1 MIPAV
6 PKTAKTN
13 FEPARKGEQGWAL
26 LGLLLA
32 LGVMSIVLSSAII
45 PNVQMQ
51 VQREKEVEMMYR
63 GQQVSEGIA
72 RWYNNGALRP
82 IQLISRPTYGYLTE
96 LSKLRDGVTIGVREV
111 KFVRA
116 SAMIDPM
123 TSSEWEPVRA
133 RDPRIMKFLQAWAAQ
148 TLIPIPTQYL
158 LLAAPPT
165 KSVFGEPPKPASP
178 AIVTSPNQPPVS
190 PETGPGETRPP
201 LVNPVN
207 PGAGQ
212 QLRPGQRPNN
222 PDEDDD
228 DDDDDA
234 INDPLG
240 HLFQSSSSGPGQS
253 TVPIV
258 GVAPKRKG
266 KAATPYFGLEN
277 YEDWVF
283 IFIPTVIQGMPQQG
297 IPNQQGRPN
306 QPDGQRIRPPQISQ

>member
-6 PKTAKTN
+6 PKTVETN
-13 FEPARKGEQGWAL
+13 FELARKGEQGWAL

-32 LGVMSIVLSSAII
+32 LGVMSIFLSSSII

-51 VQREKEVEMMYR
+51 VQREKETEMLYR
-63 GQQVSEGIA
+63 GQQISEGIA
-72 RWYNNGALRP
+72 RWYNSGRLQP
-82 IQLISRPTYGYLTE
+82 IQLMSRPPYGYLTE
-96 LSKLRDGVTIGVREV
+96 LDKLRDGVTIGVRDV

-165 KSVFGEPPKPASP
+165 KSAFSQPTTPTSP
-178 AIVTSPNQPPVS
+178 TTPGSPNQRPVS
-190 PETGPGETRPP
+190 PETGPGETPP
-201 LVNPVN
+201 PVVNPVN

-212 QLRPGQRPNN
+212 QVRPGQRPNN
-222 PDEDDD
+222 PDDDD
-228 DDDDDA
+228 DDDDDGA
-234 INDPLG
+234 INDPLA
-240 HLFQSSSSGPGQS
+240 HLFQTSTTAPGQS

-283 IFIPTVIQGMPQQG
+283 IYIPKIIQGMPNQQG
-297 IPNQQGRPN
+297 IPNQSG
-306 QPDGQRIRPPQISQ
+306 DGQRIRPPQVSQ

>member
-1 MIPAV
+1 MIRAALKVSETNLAPA
-6 PKTAKTN
+6 PQ
-13 FEPARKGEQGWAL
+13 GEQGWAL

-32 LGVMSIVLSSAII
+32 LGVMSIFLSSSII

-51 VQREKEVEMMYR
+51 VQREKETEMLYR

-72 RWYNNGALRP
+72 RWYNSGRLQP
-82 IQLISRPTYGYLTE
+82 LQLMSRPPYGYLTE
-96 LSKLRDGVTIGVREV
+96 LDKLREGVTIGVRDV

-165 KSVFGEPPKPASP
+165 KSAFSEPTAPSTPPPS
-178 AIVTSPNQPPVS
+178 QRPVS
-190 PETGPGETRPP
+190 PETGPGETPP
-201 LVNPVN
+201 PVVTPIN

-212 QLRPGQRPNN
+212 QTRPGQRSNN

-228 DDDDDA
+228 DDNA
-234 INDPLG
+234 VINDPLA
-240 HLFQSSSSGPGQS
+240 HLFQDSANTPGQS
-253 TVPIV
+253 NVPIV

-283 IFIPTVIQGMPQQG
+283 IYIPRVVQGMP
-297 IPNQQGRPN
+297 ILPNQQGTKN
-306 QPDGQRIRPPQISQ
+306 QPGEGQRIRPPQVSQ

>member
-1 MIPAV
+1 MIPEAS
-6 PKTAKTN
+6 KFAKTN
-13 FEPARKGEQGWAL
+13 FEAVHHCEEGWAL

-32 LGVMSIVLSSAII
+32 LGVMSIVLSSSII

-51 VQREKEVEMMYR
+51 VQREKETEMMYR

-82 IQLISRPTYGYLTE
+82 IQLMARPSYGYLTE
-96 LSKLRDGVTIGVREV
+96 MSKLRDGVTIGVREI
-111 KFVRA
+111 KFVRP

-165 KSVFGEPPKPASP
+165 KSAFSEPTTPP
-178 AIVTSPNQPPVS
+178 SPNQRPVS
-190 PETGPGETRPP
+190 PETGPGETPP
-201 LVNPVN
+201 VINPVN
-207 PGAGQ
+207 PGGAQ
-212 QLRPGQRPNN
+212 QVRPPNGQRPNN

-234 INDPLG
+234 INDPLA
-240 HLFQSSSSGPGQS
+240 HLFQSSTTGPGQS

-266 KAATPYFGLEN
+266 KATTPYFGLVN

-283 IFIPTVIQGMPQQG
+283 IYIPKIIQGMP
-297 IPNQQGRPN
+297 NQQGTPN
-306 QPDGQRIRPPQISQ
+306 QSDGQRIRPPQVSQ